1 MLLVTTGRYAW
12 RTRWKVLWESTNPRE
27 SVFVA
32 NTWQHLP
39 HFVFCGSLVSNFPT
53 ELFCKQS
60 PVYGVFWPLL
70 PHLSSDRNETRSWSS
85 LPPRNLHI
93 KFGTN
98 PSTIFLVIVVT
109 DRQTD
114 THTHTN
120 KPTPVKIYSLAFA
133 GIIKL
138 FTDTVPLYNYWPI
151 GIFYRNPDRHR
162 ILLQASWCVVYDAV
176 SSRVAY
182 KTQEHDA
189 VAITYVRAS
198 QTERRARA
206 ATATE
211 YSNIE

>member
-1 MLLVTTGRYAW
+1 M
-12 RTRWKVLWESTNPRE
+12 ESTLREYKSPRKR
-27 SVFVA
+27 FCR
-32 NTWQHLP
+32 QHLATLTTLRILRLA
-39 HFVFCGSLVSNFPT
+39 SLEFPDGAILQT
-53 ELFCKQS
+53 IAGFCKQS